1 MLNTAVTN
9 QALQD
14 LVDIVC
20 VKPDGTPWTA
30 QGVQNLR
37 RSMCRMLADTIGRH
51 TVPLYGQFLTPE
63 TITAYCDGTTARP
76 RDVGDR
82 VIAADDHCQTVGN
95 GSIPNL
101 AKLSIKILQH
111 IDPAA
116 DVSALEV
123 LIAQAEAA
131 GKERARVRNATT
143 PSFAVFHDAAAK
155 HGPEVLECTCKDL
168 NTLSALTYLLL
179 QVVVA
184 PTRERM
190 LLYARAC
197 STDDFDPDVDHSA
210 AVLDTMKA
218 EHPTHASTIAL
229 ATVLFADGEPT
240 ELVLGVHGCTD
251 ARKNNFYHRICLKTP
266 ILPETAHLL
275 PLVHCGLRQL
285 HADYT
290 DGNFLLRSALKPLG
304 DTPFGR
310 NWCTDSVFK
319 PMVGHP
325 VGVLRKSVEQRAL
338 AVHVANPGTFTL
350 DDCVEVHRRCQHKP
364 ATAMA
369 SYVAGKLAELGGSP
383 AAAAAAEVVATTT
396 AAVVATTAAAA
407 TAVIAA
413 SDSRAAA
420 APTGTHWPSVDCGDA
435 ANIDPDT
442 GYTVDH
448 LDAGSDSEPDT
459 DDGLPVSWSM
469 SQDTVVA
476 DVVADLVNAVVEEAE
491 PAPTPTPTTPA
502 PGHTWW
508 PCWLACSLRRA
519 RRTGGTSG
527 STSGVV
533 PTNRPCRG
541 WPVARHSQGRSWPV
555 GSA

>member
-1 MLNTAVTN
+1 MIAPLVACQNTRSHSRMLNTIVTA

-14 LVDIVC
+14 LVDVVC

-37 RSMCRMLADTIGRH
+37 RSMCRMLADTIGLGRGGRGLPAAVIAR
-51 TVPLYGQFLTPE
+51 TVIAQVTYGQFLTPE
-63 TITAYCDGTTARP
+63 TIRDYCDGTTARP

-82 VIAADDHCQTVGN
+82 AIAADSHCQTVGN

-116 DVSALEV
+116 DVSALEALV
-123 LIAQAEAA
+123 AQAEAA
-131 GKERARVRNATT
+131 GSERARVRAATT
-143 PSFAVFHDAAAK
+143 PSFTVFHNAAAK

-229 ATVLFADGEPT
+229 ATVLFTDGEPT

-275 PLVHCGLRQL
+275 PLVHSGLRQL
-285 HADYT
+285 FADYAE
-290 DGNFLLRSALKPLG
+290 GNFLLRSALKPLG
-304 DTPFGR
+304 ETPFGR
-310 NWCTDSVFK
+310 NWCTDSVFAK
-319 PMVGHP
+319 MVGHP

-338 AVHVANPGTFTL
+338 SLHVASPGTFTL
-350 DDCVEVHRRCQHKP
+350 GDCVEVHRRCQHKP

-369 SYVAGKLAELGGSP
+369 SYVAGKVAELRDPP
-383 AAAAAAEVVATTT
+383 AAADDMDCTDATEVVATTT
-396 AAVVATTAAAA
+396 AAVIATTAAAA

-413 SDSRAAA
+413 SDARITRIADDDEPEDSDDE
-420 APTGTHWPSVDCGDA
+420 PEDSDDEPEDSDDE
-435 ANIDPDT
+435 PD
-442 GYTVDH
+442 
-448 LDAGSDSEPDT
+448 DAGPDT
-459 DDGLPVSWSM
+459 DDAGP
-469 SQDTVVA
+469 DTDDAGPDTDDDDDDAPGPHVVA
-476 DVVADLVNAVVEEAE
+476 LLAGLLAAARKADRQDK
-491 PAPTPTPTTPA
+491 
-502 PGHTWW
+502 HK
-508 PCWLACSLRRA
+508 R
-519 RRTGGTSG
+519 RRT
-527 STSGVV
+527 
-533 PTNRPCRG
+533 
-541 WPVARHSQGRSWPV
+541 H
-555 GSA
+555 